1 MQRNNLSSVHNNTR
15 PQHFYFYTCL
25 LVVLS
30 FFSLFLFTISRL
42 LRHKFLLFLLQL
54 TLSSLNHNSTNDWSK
69 WLKPFPK
76 RRLSVMSYPIPSTA
90 LVKNKLMA
98 TLALNSPHGAGR
110 NRKRTKMKLWLWRPP
125 IHSLL
130 RRVLWIPNCPLLAWP
145 KLSELSRRQRLGR
158 HGFNSSPFCGYF
170 VFGS

>member
-42 LRHKFLLFLLQL
+42 LRHKFLILLQL